1 MGKASADR
9 KVSVSIIIPVF
20 NGENY
25 LRQAIDSALSQTW
38 SDVEVIVVNDGST
51 DGTAYICESYGNKI
65 RYFYKENGGV
75 SSAVNLGISKMR
87 GEYFSWLSHDDIY
100 HPNKV
105 EEQIK
110 ALYYCKDK
118 KAVVHGNFN
127 VLNERYHSVTRV
139 QNDVT
144 YTKKRM
150 ANSVLPILLIAMHGC
165 VPLIHK
171 SHFERVGMFDETLP
185 LTQDYDFFFRV
196 MRGSQSVFLEEAL
209 IDVRIH
215 KTAGRNTSPDFE
227 RACAEQYIEFAKRLS
242 LVEIRE
248 MFVHDS
254 IYFFRTA
261 CLTAAR
267 GYLQMAVDFLKE
279 VPCLKK
285 KPYDFQ
291 CIMQE
296 YVGFIWDEII
306 IFGCGLRGKSLYYE
320 LMGRGIQVNA
330 FLDNNEKLYGLT
342 IADIPCLP
350 PGAFKENRT
359 GILLIV
365 SPEDSKGII
374 DQLSEM
380 GFYHVITRNQ
390 LEELLLRY
398 PPFQVEVFNNE
409 MDE

>member
-1 MGKASADR
+1 MQ
-9 KVSVSIIIPVF
+9 F
-20 NGENY
+20 
-25 LRQAIDSALSQTW
+25 
-38 SDVEVIVVNDGST
+38 
-51 DGTAYICESYGNKI
+51 
-65 RYFYKENGGV
+65 
-75 SSAVNLGISKMR
+75 
-87 GEYFSWLSHDDIY
+87 
-100 HPNKV
+100 
-105 EEQIK
+105 
-110 ALYYCKDK
+110 
-118 KAVVHGNFN
+118 
-127 VLNERYHSVTRV
+127 
-139 QNDVT
+139 
-144 YTKKRM
+144 
-150 ANSVLPILLIAMHGC
+150 
-165 VPLIHK
+165 
-171 SHFERVGMFDETLP
+171 
-185 LTQDYDFFFRV
+185 
-196 MRGSQSVFLEEAL
+196 
-209 IDVRIH
+209 
-215 KTAGRNTSPDFE
+215 
-227 RACAEQYIEFAKRLS
+227 